1 MLATAFQTAAHVFD
15 LLRGKRGPVHPMDKA
30 LRIETSG
37 RVTRRALASG
47 SKNDVHSVGY
57 VGAHPGIVRK
67 CLDLIGVEPEM
78 TFIDIGCG
86 KGRAL
91 AVACEYPF
99 ARLIGL
105 ELSPLV
111 ARVAFRNFAK
121 LRRRDEK
128 FSRVSIL
135 EGDASQP
142 PFQPGCNV
150 FFFYHPFTGE
160 PVKTLIANFRRH
172 FEANPTSKVWLIC
185 YNPVSFDD
193 FDKCGLFTRF
203 YAAKIAA
210 DKEDNVAGFTSHPYD
225 SVIIYQS
232 ANAPMR
238 DPLPGAKAGV
248 VITIPGLGADVVNWV

>member
-1 MLATAFQTAAHVFD
+1 MIAKALQAAVNVFD
-15 LLRGKRGPVHPMDKA
+15 LLRGQRRPVHPMDRA
-30 LRIETSG
+30 LGIETSG

-47 SKNDVHSVGY
+47 SENDAHSAGY
-57 VGAHPGIVRK
+57 VGAHPSIVRK
-67 CLDLIGVEPEM
+67 CLDVIGIEPDM

-91 AVACEYPF
+91 VVACEYPF
-99 ARLIGL
+99 ARLIGV

-111 ARVAFRNFAK
+111 ARMALRNFAA
-121 LRRRDEK
+121 LRRRDER

-135 EGDASQP
+135 EGDASKP

-150 FFFYHPFTGE
+150 LFFYNSFTGE
-160 PVKTLIANFRRH
+160 PVKALIAAIRRH
-172 FEANPTSKVWLIC
+172 VESNATSKVWLVC

-210 DKEDNVAGFTSHPYD
+210 EPEESIACFTSRPYD
-225 SVIIYQS
+225 SVLIYQG
-232 ANAPMR
+232 AAAPLR
-238 DPLPGAKAGV
+238 EPEAGAEAEV
-248 VITIPGLGADVVNWV
+248 VITIPGLGADVVNSA